1 MNTYPAPLA
10 RLIQE
15 LSKLPGIGEKSAAR
29 LAFHLLKGN
38 LEDVASLADSI
49 GKLREQI
56 GLCPQCF
63 GFSELVAQNGDPS
76 TRTPAMARVRT
87 LGIPPENRG
96 VERDALGLPEGLHGP
111 LCSVCRNIQREQDK
125 ICVVEEPGDL
135 IAVEKSQ
142 EFKGLY
148 HVLHGT
154 ISPLDGIG
162 PDALKIQELLERLR
176 GGAVREVIVATN
188 PTMDGEATALYLSK
202 VIKPLGIA
210 VTRIARGLP
219 MGGDLEYT
227 DVVTLGKALEGR
239 REI

>member
-1 MNTYPAPLA
+1 MMAYPAPLA

-15 LSKLPGIGEKSAAR
+15 LSKLPGIGEKTAAR
-29 LAFHLLKGN
+29 LAFHMLKGKK
-38 LEDVASLADSI
+38 EDVYALSDSI
-49 GKLREQI
+49 GKLRREM
-56 GLCPQCF
+56 GLCRRCF
-63 GFSELVAQNGDPS
+63 GFSEVDPLNGETS
-76 TRTPAMARVRT
+76 
-87 LGIPPENRG
+87 
-96 VERDALGLPEGLHGP
+96 
-111 LCSVCRNIQREQDK
+111 LCAICRSAGREQDK
-125 ICVVEEPGDL
+125 ICVVEEPADL

-142 EFKGLY
+142 EYRGLY

-162 PDALKIQELLERLR
+162 PEALRIKELLDRLR
-176 GGAVREVIVATN
+176 DGLVHEVIVATN

-202 VIKPLGIA
+202 IIKPLGVA

-227 DVVTLGKALEGR
+227 DAVTLGKALEGR

>member
-1 MNTYPAPLA
+1 MTTYPSPLA
-10 RLIQE
+10 RVIQE
-15 LSKLPGIGEKSAAR
+15 LSRLPGIGEKTAAR
-29 LAFHLLKGN
+29 LAFHMLKGKK
-38 LEDVASLADSI
+38 EDVFNLAESI
-49 GKLREQI
+49 GKLRREI
-56 GLCPQCF
+56 GLCRSCF
-63 GFSELVAQNGDPS
+63 GFSEVNPLNGE
-76 TRTPAMARVRT
+76 AA
-87 LGIPPENRG
+87 LCGI
-96 VERDALGLPEGLHGP
+96 
-111 LCSVCRNIQREQDK
+111 CSDGKREQDK
-125 ICVVEEPGDL
+125 ICVVEDPADL

-162 PDALKIQELLERLR
+162 PDALRIKELLERLKT
-176 GGAVREVIVATN
+176 GTIREVIVATN

-202 VIKPLGIA
+202 VIRPMSIA

-219 MGGDLEYT
+219 MGGDLEYI